1 MGKKKQI
8 AWTLL
13 FAPGMFLL
21 GLVSSFLLPTAPA
34 YTGAVFALLTA
45 GGLFVGPVFAAGGA
59 VGFCGG
65 LAVFTLALGE
75 GLWPIALWL
84 LAPML
89 VLPPLLL
96 RGLRA
101 KTPLWQAMVNTG
113 IGVFVYGA
121 LSYIACNLL
130 LGDAVAWVMSWLEQ
144 LLQSM
149 QDAAPQLY
157 DMLLST
163 WSSMG
168 LLSETNASPF
178 AALDETTRAQLTGEL
193 LEIFDLSLRLNLIDM
208 LVKQALHIGLL
219 GALLPLMAARRA
231 GKGESFSALP
241 DLGRVRIPTKLNLAL
256 MLGILAMWVLM
267 LISSN
272 AYAVYL
278 AVWSVVQFVYAVQGL
293 SVCEWFF
300 KKHGWPRALR
310 YLVMAAGLVFLQTV
324 LFLVGFLEQIFY
336 FRKIGRPT
344 LRDLGL
350 RGRDD
355 GDDDDGGAQ

>member
-1 MGKKKQI
+1 
-8 AWTLL
+8 
-13 FAPGMFLL
+13 
-21 GLVSSFLLPTAPA
+21 
-34 YTGAVFALLTA
+34 
-45 GGLFVGPVFAAGGA
+45 
-59 VGFCGG
+59 
-65 LAVFTLALGE
+65 
-75 GLWPIALWL
+75 
-84 LAPML
+84 
-89 VLPPLLL
+89 
-96 RGLRA
+96 
-101 KTPLWQAMVNTG
+101 MVNTG

-130 LGDAVAWVMSWLEQ
+130 LGDAVAWVTSWLEQ
-144 LLQSM
+144 TLQSM

-324 LFLVGFLEQIFY
+324 LFLVGVLEQIFY

>member
-1 MGKKKQI
+1 
-8 AWTLL
+8 
-13 FAPGMFLL
+13 
-21 GLVSSFLLPTAPA
+21 
-34 YTGAVFALLTA
+34 
-45 GGLFVGPVFAAGGA
+45 
-59 VGFCGG
+59 
-65 LAVFTLALGE
+65 
-75 GLWPIALWL
+75 
-84 LAPML
+84 
-89 VLPPLLL
+89 
-96 RGLRA
+96 
-101 KTPLWQAMVNTG
+101 
-113 IGVFVYGA
+113 
-121 LSYIACNLL
+121 
-130 LGDAVAWVMSWLEQ
+130 
-144 LLQSM
+144 
-149 QDAAPQLY
+149 
-157 DMLLST
+157 
-163 WSSMG
+163 
-168 LLSETNASPF
+168 
-178 AALDETTRAQLTGEL
+178 
-193 LEIFDLSLRLNLIDM
+193 
-208 LVKQALHIGLL
+208 
-219 GALLPLMAARRA
+219 MAARRA